1 MKSVV
6 RLALCAALC
15 AEGSF
20 GENSVDEV
28 GESLNIQA
36 ILKELKAVRELALSQ
51 NEQITQQQVQ
61 MQQQDA
67 HIKKL
72 EDVLLSKEQR
82 RLLESPPK
90 SKRRK
95 ALDSDASGIQIKKEN
110 AMLALGE
117 DGDVVFQRSGESASF
132 ISGTVHIEKIH
143 VASINDILV
152 GNTTLGAVLNNTYG
166 IVDSVVVNSEDYS
179 SCFELLNA
187 DDSYY
192 EQDGTYTFTTSGGV
206 SYQAY
211 CDMTTDGGG
220 WTLAAKMANS
230 DLDKNWVNGADDW
243 TSSTTYGDVTQIG
256 TDDADAKGRAW
267 STVKANQIMLK
278 DSSSGSDYIMTTEKS
293 RCFNDVTMSDYFGA
307 ALFYHFPGYGS
318 SCYYYERCDVSS
330 SYTPDWLT
338 SSDSYGQSDGIEYI
352 TIAYTDSSGDTSA
365 VISGLD
371 DSCAEA
377 DVGLGA
383 LESGTA
389 WFDIDDG
396 SGGGQT
402 QDIGGPTHCSSAY
415 DDSSCADTYPDTVYY
430 FVREAT
436 PRHHV
441 TGTSCKNILDNNP
454 EIEGMD
460 GTYTI
465 EHSDGSTYQAYCD
478 MTSDDGGWQ
487 LVAKMSNYDDKN
499 WCTSYDDWT
508 STDVYGDTADIY
520 DIGNDAK
527 GFGWS
532 DVTATQMMFRDSY
545 SQTQYCR
552 TAEDIDSQTM
562 AEYFASALDTGFP
575 GYGGSCDYYQKLTTT
590 CSNDWVPSW
599 LTDGSSNAQDPIE
612 YLLISYTDNSGDTSA
627 VISGFSDSCGEADV
641 GIGSLEGG
649 MSWYDSSDGY
659 SGGLSQDIGSPTEC
673 SYDDDTCFYTDHQT
687 AFVFVR

>member
-1 MKSVV
+1 
-6 RLALCAALC
+6 
-15 AEGSF
+15 
-20 GENSVDEV
+20 
-28 GESLNIQA
+28 
-36 ILKELKAVRELALSQ
+36 
-51 NEQITQQQVQ
+51 
-61 MQQQDA
+61 
-67 HIKKL
+67 
-72 EDVLLSKEQR
+72 
-82 RLLESPPK
+82 
-90 SKRRK
+90 
-95 ALDSDASGIQIKKEN
+95 
-110 AMLALGE
+110 
-117 DGDVVFQRSGESASF
+117 
-132 ISGTVHIEKIH
+132 
-143 VASINDILV
+143 
-152 GNTTLGAVLNNTYG
+152 
-166 IVDSVVVNSEDYS
+166 
-179 SCFELLNA
+179 
-187 DDSYY
+187 
-192 EQDGTYTFTTSGGV
+192 
-206 SYQAY
+206 
-211 CDMTTDGGG
+211 
-220 WTLAAKMANS
+220 
-230 DLDKNWVNGADDW
+230 
-243 TSSTTYGDVTQIG
+243 
-256 TDDADAKGRAW
+256 
-267 STVKANQIMLK
+267 MLK

-389 WFDIDDG
+389 WFDSDDG
-396 SGGGQT
+396 YSGGQT

-687 AFVFVR
+687 AFVFVRGNSIIDRVEYSVGSSDDYSSCFELLNADDSYYEQDGTYTFTTSGGVSYQAYCDMTTDGGGWTLAAKMANSDLDKNWVNGADDWTSSTTYGDVTQIGTDDADAKGRAWSTVKANQIMLKDSSSGSDYIMTTEKSRCFNDVTMSDYFGAALFYHFPGYGSSCYYYERCDVSSSYTPDWLTSSDSYGQSDGIEYITIAYTDSSGDTSAVISGLDDSCAEADVGLGALESGTAWFDSDDGYSGGQTQDIGGPTHCSSAYDDSSCAD